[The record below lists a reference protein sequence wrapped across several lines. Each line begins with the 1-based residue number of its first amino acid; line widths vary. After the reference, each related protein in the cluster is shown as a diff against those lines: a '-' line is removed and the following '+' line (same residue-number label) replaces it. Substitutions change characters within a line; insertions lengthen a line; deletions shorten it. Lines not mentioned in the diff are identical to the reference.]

1 MLLSLICQSKHH
13 DSQSK
18 ANSDSGIRCGV
29 SNSDLGGNT
38 TLVVAPLSLLAQWEE
53 ELLTKTSLSY
63 FVHYGDKKLDDY
75 SSVDVVV
82 TTYGT
87 IQGELQSQLKKKK
100 KGINEDGNNQDKI
113 PGLLG
118 VLWKRVILDEC
129 HSIKNNATIVSRAC
143 CLLRA
148 ERRWCVSGT
157 IIQNSLDDVYA
168 LLKFLRHEP
177 WCERSFWKKAVVS
190 ESDLNVALGRVR
202 RVLGPIMIRRTKESR
217 DGDG

>member
-1 MLLSLICQSKHH
+1 MLLSLICQSKHEDEH
-13 DSQSK
+13 SKVAVDDS
-18 ANSDSGIRCGV
+18 NELNDSNKLDRRC
-29 SNSDLGGNT
+29 NT

-53 ELLTKTSLSY
+53 ELETKSSLAY
-63 FVHYGDKKLDDY
+63 FAHYGEKKLKDY

-87 IQGELQSQLKKKK
+87 IQGELQAQLKRKKLGQAVEGMK
-100 KGINEDGNNQDKI
+100 M

-118 VLWKRVILDEC
+118 MQWKRLILDEC

-157 IIQNSLDDVYA
+157 IIQNSLDDVFA

-177 WCERSFWKKAVVS
+177 WCERSFWKTAVVN
-190 ESDLNVALGRVR
+190 ESDMNVALDRVR
-202 RVLGPIMIRRTKESR
+202 RVLSPIMLRRTKESR
-217 DGDG
+217 DSNG